1 MAKRE
6 TIMDWKSI
14 IDNGGLIIC
23 SAQEAKAKGV
33 YPNRLG
39 WLKENPKIGAV
50 IVFQS
55 ETDFALGKASL
66 EYLAKAK
73 AEKGLKEAFILL
85 LRRGVNGHL
94 EFINA
99 ATTEE
104 VEALL
109 RNNKPTEGIWGQFWW
124 LEAELCDPNTVPF

>member
-1 MAKRE
+1 
-6 TIMDWKSI
+6 MDINWKAI
-14 IDNGGLIIC
+14 IDNDGLIIC
-23 SAQEAKAKGV
+23 SAQEAQAKGV

-39 WLKENPKIGAV
+39 WLKKDPKIGAV

-66 EYLAKAK
+66 DYIAKPK
-73 AEKGLKEAFILL
+73 AEGRLKEAFVLL

-94 EFINA
+94 EFINS
-99 ATTEE
+99 ATIEE

-109 RNNKPTEGIWGQFWW
+109 HNNPPREGTWGPFWW
-124 LEAELCDPNTVPF
+124 LQAELCHPNAVPF